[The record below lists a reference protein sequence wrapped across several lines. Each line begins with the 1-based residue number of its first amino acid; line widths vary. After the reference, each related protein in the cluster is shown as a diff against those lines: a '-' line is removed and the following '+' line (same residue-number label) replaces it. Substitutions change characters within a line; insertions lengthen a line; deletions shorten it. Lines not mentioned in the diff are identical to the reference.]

1 MRDVSPP
8 DAKDGENSDSD
19 RELPIIRD
27 EDWPIQVYDGD
38 LEEDL
43 DRFVSIKEAER
54 VVGGVSFAR
63 KIPEAS
69 FFPRQPRVGSQ
80 RTYSTV
86 FLETK
91 NEAIERE

>member
-1 MRDVSPP
+1 MRDVSPS

-43 DRFVSIKEAER
+43 DRFVSIKDAER
-54 VVGGVSFAR
+54 VVVGVSFAR
-63 KIPEAS
+63 KMPEAA

>member
-43 DRFVSIKEAER
+43 DRFVSIKDAER

-63 KIPEAS
+63 KMPEAA
-69 FFPRQPRVGSQ
+69 FFPRQPRVGS
-80 RTYSTV
+80 RVTYPQILYHS
-86 FLETK
+86 E
-91 NEAIERE
+91 